1 LSLTTDQRLAH
12 LRYEIADNLI
22 RQAVDDAYSAARKSL
37 EANGMD
43 CASDDRAEALVAAI
57 LIYLEDSAVMLP
69 TKGKA

>member
-1 LSLTTDQRLAH
+1 MSLTTDQRLAH
-12 LRYEIADNLI
+12 MRYEIADNLI
-22 RQAVDDAYSAARKSL
+22 RQAVDDAYVASL

-69 TKGKA
+69 TKGKS